1 MTADFVYWLFTG
13 MGWLAG
19 LVFLLLGVMFVRDLT
34 QTHSS
39 VRRNFP
45 LVGRMRYFLEG
56 QGEFFRQYFFAHDRQ
71 ELPFNRATRS
81 WVYRKAKGLPGTIG
95 FGSTND
101 LREPGSII
109 FVNSPYAILESDL
122 HCAPALVIG
131 PQCRHPFVVQHIV
144 NISGMSF
151 GALSSRAVEALSIG
165 AAEAGVWLN
174 TGEGGLSPYHLKGGC
189 SLIFQI
195 GTAKFGVRDAQ
206 GQLDEARLRELAE
219 LPQVRAFELK
229 LSQGAKPGKG
239 GILPGSKVTAE
250 IAAIR
255 GIPEGEDA
263 ISPNRHQEIS
273 NPDELL
279 DVIERVRRIT
289 GKPVGMKTVIGSEI
303 YPQQLVAA
311 ILRCGAASA
320 PDFITLDGGEG
331 GSGAAPQALADH
343 VGLSLSESLPL
354 LVDVLYQA
362 GSAGA
367 GSDHRLGQAGDLRP
381 GRLGALCRCRFCR
394 QCAGVSVLT
403 GLHPVAAVSSE

>member
-1 MTADFVYWLFTG
+1 
-13 MGWLAG
+13 
-19 LVFLLLGVMFVRDLT
+19 
-34 QTHSS
+34 
-39 VRRNFP
+39 
-45 LVGRMRYFLEG
+45 
-56 QGEFFRQYFFAHDRQ
+56 
-71 ELPFNRATRS
+71 
-81 WVYRKAKGLPGTIG
+81 
-95 FGSTND
+95 
-101 LREPGSII
+101 
-109 FVNSPYAILESDL
+109 
-122 HCAPALVIG
+122 
-131 PQCRHPFVVQHIV
+131 
-144 NISGMSF
+144 
-151 GALSSRAVEALSIG
+151 
-165 AAEAGVWLN
+165 
-174 TGEGGLSPYHLKGGC
+174 
-189 SLIFQI
+189 
-195 GTAKFGVRDAQ
+195 
-206 GQLDEARLRELAE
+206 
-219 LPQVRAFELK
+219 VRAFELK

-311 ILRCGAASA
+311 ILRRGVVSA

-367 GSDHRLGQAGDLRP
+367 DSDHRLGQAGDLRP

-394 QCAGVSVLT
+394 QCAGVSILT